1 MYVKRLVFVYVCE
14 GFSYLC
20 AFVKIDCVFV
30 FGLMYSCM
38 LNAFRPTA
46 SGSKLLGQ
54 IFGYFFR
61 PRLCFSYGR
70 MCLCMLKGSHS
81 CTFVDDFR
89 ICVRLR
95 NWPYLCTS
103 VSRFHLGPRLV
114 RISVSMLCFCL
125 CKYVFHGCTQTA
137 SKYISKKTRG
147 AV

>member
-54 IFGYFFR
+54 IFGYFF
-61 PRLCFSYGR
+61 
-70 MCLCMLKGSHS
+70 
-81 CTFVDDFR
+81 V
-89 ICVRLR
+89 
-95 NWPYLCTS
+95 
-103 VSRFHLGPRLV
+103 LG
-114 RISVSMLCFCL
+114 
-125 CKYVFHGCTQTA
+125 YVFRTGVCA
-137 SKYISKKTRG
+137 Y
-147 AV
+147 VC